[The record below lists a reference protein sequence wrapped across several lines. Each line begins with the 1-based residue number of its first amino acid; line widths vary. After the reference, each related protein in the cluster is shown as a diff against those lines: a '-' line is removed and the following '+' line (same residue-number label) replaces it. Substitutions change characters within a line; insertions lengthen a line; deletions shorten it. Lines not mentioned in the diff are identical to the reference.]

1 MKLSVQ
7 EFNHSSGFIGNFI
20 DVGRPCQIFIDY
32 NSWDTLSIV
41 CSCSLRGR
49 NGTDL
54 LLSLE
59 ITMHLH
65 LELSDFCPPTWQVCL
80 YHSEAAHSYPSGE
93 LITLSKSKSSACI
106 VTEQLSIPGDCS

>member
-7 EFNHSSGFIGNFI
+7 ESNHSSGFIDNFI

-59 ITMHLH
+59 ITMHLYT
-65 LELSDFCPPTWQVCL
+65 F
-80 YHSEAAHSYPSGE
+80 SY
-93 LITLSKSKSSACI
+93 
-106 VTEQLSIPGDCS
+106 V